1 MSNIVYSNVPPM
13 MEAIRNGDIDK
24 LKSLLHAGYSPNEL
38 QHYQV
43 NFDDWP
49 RDEEASPLELAVL
62 EKRMDMVQLLI
73 EFGADLTYKPEEL
86 LYGSLR
92 SQDLNLFSFLTDA
105 GARIPAEQRDICR
118 LFLHLADRHDPD
130 VLPILD
136 RLNMDLKQYGGEA
149 LRSMASHGNQLLAEY
164 LVQKGTDI
172 NYHKPD
178 MVFPYAST
186 PVTEAARHNDFS
198 MVRWLVEHGADITIP
213 DKYGDRPYTVAV
225 QNKNLEMAAYLKALE
240 PEDWHN
246 EQEKVRQLK
255 PYKLPSNLVEYLKTG
270 PLRLEFPE
278 RELVKWAELYSFM
291 DVQEMTW
298 KRKKLLSLMVQ
309 MDNYHQHTAQW
320 NKHMVKRILENE
332 RYLGM
337 DGYPQ
342 LVTDEE
348 FLAVRLRRGEQNT
361 YAPCPSEIIPIR
373 DKAVCALCGEKMA
386 RDTKSRGRPRWRCK
400 NPECGG
406 SVYLDD
412 SIILERVVQKL
423 KVLAHSPECIRLP
436 KAAPASTDALRI
448 ENELALCFNRAD
460 INPEYM
466 KTLIMAAAAE
476 RYAGLNDPTPAHR
489 RALLRQKLE
498 LEPENEETL
507 WELFESAVTHVCI
520 GKGGEISLSQKD
532 QKECAS

>member
-24 LKSLLHAGYSPNEL
+24 LRSLLHAGCSPNEL
-38 QHYQV
+38 QHFQV

-73 EFGADLTYKPEEL
+73 ESGADLTYKPEEL

-298 KRKKLLSLMVQ
+298 KRKKLLSIMVK
-309 MDNYHQHTAQW
+309 MDNYSGYMLLW
-320 NKHMVKRILENE
+320 SPKDKKLW
-332 RYLGM
+332 YL
-337 DGYPQ
+337 D
-342 LVTDEE
+342 VEHEE
-348 FLAVRLRRGEQNT
+348 FHPLAKWDDFIADPGKYLNGMIEGE
-361 YAPCPSEIIPIR
+361 
-373 DKAVCALCGEKMA
+373 
-386 RDTKSRGRPRWRCK
+386 
-400 NPECGG
+400 
-406 SVYLDD
+406 
-412 SIILERVVQKL
+412 
-423 KVLAHSPECIRLP
+423 
-436 KAAPASTDALRI
+436 
-448 ENELALCFNRAD
+448 F
-460 INPEYM
+460 
-466 KTLIMAAAAE
+466 
-476 RYAGLNDPTPAHR
+476 
-489 RALLRQKLE
+489 
-498 LEPENEETL
+498 EE
-507 WELFESAVTHVCI
+507 
-520 GKGGEISLSQKD
+520 
-532 QKECAS
+532 